1 MNLSTDGV
9 RRRCAEDQGRVQKAD
24 RHEVGYGNQ
33 IVREEVMLNDRTQ
46 ACNVQGLRKPRRN
59 SVKRFV
65 GLSLAVGVPFT
76 CMAASSGQAAPVSGA
91 GAKLAPAAG
100 IVSQVYWRQRH
111 CWWRHGY
118 RHRHW

>member
-46 ACNVQGLRKPRRN
+46 AFNVQGLRKPRRN

-76 CMAASSGQAAPVSGA
+76 CMATSSGQAAPVSGA

-118 RHRHW
+118 RHCRW